1 MNYPERKFSKTQIT
15 KAGEILKM
23 TEEKFNVEEQ
33 ENAYLVLANWRAC
46 HTYPLNTFQA
56 TLRKKLSII
65 DKNAFV
71 GQRLKRAHSI
81 ILKLRRFDTM
91 DLARMQDIAGLRA
104 VVLDIKK
111 VYSLEESYRNAR
123 FHHKLASFK
132 DYIKCPKKDGYRGI
146 HMIYRYNNKRAAK
159 WNGLN
164 IELQIRTRLQH
175 SWATAVEI
183 MGIFLKK
190 SLKSGMG
197 PEEWKKFFSATSA
210 AFAMQE
216 GCASVPGFE
225 GKSLSEIV
233 NMIRELER
241 KLQAL
246 AKLRGFSV
254 AVENIPNVNNRAYSL
269 IRLDTEKRT
278 VRIMSFTES
287 QSEEANNAYAR
298 EEANAIGKPIE
309 VVLVRTKSIKSL
321 KRAYPNYFLDSKEF
335 VRHISNLLQTYP
347 S

>member
-1 MNYPERKFSKTQIT
+1 MNYPVCKFSKTQVN

-23 TEEKFNVEEQ
+23 TDEEFNTAEQ
-33 ENAYLVLANWRAC
+33 KDAYLVLANWRAC

-65 DKNAFV
+65 DKRALV
-71 GQRLKRAHSI
+71 GQRLKRVHSI
-81 ILKLRRFDTM
+81 ILKLRRFSSM
-91 DLARMQDIAGLRA
+91 GLARMQDIAGLRA
-104 VVLDIKK
+104 VVHDIKK
-111 VYSLEESYRNAR
+111 VYSLEESYKNAR
-123 FHHKLASFK
+123 FHHELCEIR
-132 DYIKCPKKDGYRGI
+132 DYIKYPKEDGYRGI
-146 HMIYRYNNKRAAK
+146 HMKYKYNNKRAVE
-159 WNGLN
+159 WNGLR

-183 MGIFLKK
+183 MGIFLKEA
-190 SLKSGMG
+190 LKSGMG

-210 AFAMQE
+210 AFAMLE
-216 GCASVPGFE
+216 DCAPVPGFE

-254 AVENIPNVNNRAYSL
+254 AVKYIPNVNNRAYSL

-278 VRIMSFTES
+278 VGIMSFTES
-287 QSEEANNAYAR
+287 QSEEANNTYAR
-298 EEANAIGKPIE
+298 EEANAINKPIE
-309 VVLVRTKSIKSL
+309 IVLVRTKNIKSL

-335 VRHISNLLQTYP
+335 VQHISKLLQTYP